1 MSVIGQIPV
10 RQGGSTVLIPVVSL
24 GESPLTSKLR
34 ARIGGK
40 TGELPLVYPD
50 DNRASKIR
58 VRQGNVTYCVAKDAR
73 TEITHTG
80 ITITHNRREYSEKS
94 ATVGKTTFNRVTQ
107 IEATLK
113 VGIRWNCTTWSL
125 LSPYHT
131 GYCWGWISVS
141 GTTSATSEKIAHQ
154 HGENHDIAS
163 SNFWTKWYYKTGTV
177 KLTLPPGS
185 YTVTLWIAV
194 NTSQNHDGLR
204 AYGSVELVSWKEIA
218 RG

>member
-34 ARIGGK
+34 ARIGVQ

-80 ITITHNRREYSEKS
+80 ITITHDGRVYSEKS
-94 ATVGKTTFNRVTQ
+94 ATVGTTTFNRVTQ
-107 IEATLK
+107 IEATLT
-113 VGIRWNCTTWSL
+113 VGIRWNCTTYTFMPLW
-125 LSPYHT
+125 HA

-154 HGENHDIAS
+154 HTELHS
-163 SNFWTKWYYKTGTV
+163 PSPNFWTEWYYETGTV
-177 KLTLPPGS
+177 TLTLPPGS

-194 NTSQNHDGLR
+194 NTTQEHDGLR